1 MACHEDHIFNGPGG
15 RAAASIIREHILNFM
30 VEDKYFAFTL
40 RRKLGKLSKK
50 LTMLL
55 LVLVLLIV
63 PPSPVHLLSCP
74 VLGRLKDANC
84 ECWGYQFVMGRRGKE
99 VVLISED
106 LEGFKGSSGPLPAQ
120 PDIQKIFLSKED
132 EFLIL
137 AWNNYDTC
145 SPHLFA
151 HARKELMDNNDSE
164 RCAREL
170 VRKALRWRWGTNMK
184 DVVFPLHK
192 PKYAIYGMGLTFQ
205 ALLANMSEIIYK
217 CRRKRVEFRRW
228 WFYYPLPPHRPF
240 SDVMDFSSPTG
251 GISQCVFATFQHAY
265 IIRHTE
271 DPIKVF
277 VLPVIILI
285 CSIIF
290 QN

>member
-1 MACHEDHIFNGPGG
+1 
-15 RAAASIIREHILNFM
+15 
-30 VEDKYFAFTL
+30 
-40 RRKLGKLSKK
+40 
-50 LTMLL
+50 
-55 LVLVLLIV
+55 
-63 PPSPVHLLSCP
+63 
-74 VLGRLKDANC
+74 
-84 ECWGYQFVMGRRGKE
+84 MGRRGKE

-120 PDIQKIFLSKED
+120 PDIQEIFLSEED

-184 DVVFPLHK
+184 DVVATDLGWMLLIM
-192 PKYAIYGMGLTFQ
+192 ALCLETLSIYCDQVSSPQAKVCNIRYGVAFQ

-251 GISQCVFATFQHAY
+251 GIFQCVFATFQHAY

-277 VLPVIILI
+277 VLPMIILV